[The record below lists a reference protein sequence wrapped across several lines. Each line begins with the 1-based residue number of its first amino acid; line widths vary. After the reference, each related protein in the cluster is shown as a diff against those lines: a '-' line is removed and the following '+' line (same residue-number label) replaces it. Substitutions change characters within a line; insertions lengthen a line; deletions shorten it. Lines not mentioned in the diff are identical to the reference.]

1 MHHILCVNSGS
12 SSLKFHLFEMG
23 QTETVLA
30 AGAVE
35 DIGQDDGRVW
45 FVDGQKIP
53 FAERAIG
60 VVDQEGAIEQ
70 ALSAL
75 SEKSL
80 PPVEAIGHRIVHGGP
95 GHLSPE
101 ILTDD
106 LMDDLRRHVAWAP
119 LHLPGSLRVIEAIS
133 AHHPGLPQVACFDTA
148 FHAGMP
154 EIARRLALPRQFYD
168 EGIRKYGFHGLSYEF
183 VCAEL
188 GPAVKGRMIIA
199 HLGNG
204 ASMVACVDGR
214 SIDTTMGMTPL
225 GGFMMGTRAGD
236 LDPGVPLYLV
246 RERGYDD
253 KALEQ
258 LLDKSSGLKG
268 VSGETADMQTL
279 LEISATNKAA
289 AQAVEMFCY
298 QAAKTVGALTAAL
311 GGLDLLVFTGGM
323 GEKAAA
329 VRSMI
334 CGRLG
339 HLGVQLNEPAN
350 QANAPVIS
358 SDGGACPVRIVRTNE
373 DLVIARHT
381 RDLVFGAAG

>member
-1 MHHILCVNSGS
+1 
-12 SSLKFHLFEMG
+12 
-23 QTETVLA
+23 
-30 AGAVE
+30 
-35 DIGQDDGRVW
+35 
-45 FVDGQKIP
+45 
-53 FAERAIG
+53 
-60 VVDQEGAIEQ
+60 
-70 ALSAL
+70 
-75 SEKSL
+75 
-80 PPVEAIGHRIVHGGP
+80 
-95 GHLSPE
+95 
-101 ILTDD
+101 
-106 LMDDLRRHVAWAP
+106 
-119 LHLPGSLRVIEAIS
+119 
-133 AHHPGLPQVACFDTA
+133 
-148 FHAGMP
+148 MP
-154 EIARRLALPRQFYD
+154 EIARRFPLPRGFYD

-188 GPAVKGRMIIA
+188 GALVRGRMIIA

-204 ASMVACVDGR
+204 ASMAACVDGR

-236 LDPGVPLYLV
+236 LDPGLPLYLV

-268 VSGETADMQTL
+268 VSGVTGDMQTL
-279 LEISATNKAA
+279 LAISATDTAA

-298 QAAKTVGALTAAL
+298 QAAKTVGSLTAAL

-323 GEKAAA
+323 GEKAAP
-329 VRSMI
+329 VRAGI

-339 HLGVQLNEPAN
+339 HLGIQLDEVAN

-358 SDGGACPVRIVRTNE
+358 QEGGPCPVRIVRTNE

-381 RDLVFGAAG
+381 RDLVFGANA

>member
-1 MHHILCVNSGS
+1 
-12 SSLKFHLFEMG
+12 MG
-23 QTETVLA
+23 ETEKVLA
-30 AGAVE
+30 QGAVE

-45 FVDGQKIP
+45 FVDGEKTP
-53 FAERAIG
+53 FAERALG

-80 PPVEAIGHRIVHGGP
+80 PPVQAVGHRIVHGGP
-95 GHLSPE
+95 DHFSPE
-101 ILTDD
+101 VLTDELMAD
-106 LMDDLRRHVAWAP
+106 LARLVAWAP
-119 LHLPGSLRVIEAIS
+119 LHLPGSLRVIEAIG

-154 EIARRLALPRQFYD
+154 EVARRFALPRDFYA
-168 EGIRKYGFHGLSYEF
+168 EGIHKYGFHGLSCEF

-188 GPAVKGRMIIA
+188 GGLVEGRMIIA

-204 ASMVACVDGR
+204 ASMTACVDGR

-236 LDPGVPLYLV
+236 LDPGLPLYLV

-258 LLDKSSGLKG
+258 LLDKDSGLKG
-268 VSGETADMQTL
+268 VSGITGDMQTL
-279 LEISATNKAA
+279 LEISSTDAAA

-298 QAAKTVGALTAAL
+298 QAAKTVGSLAAAL

-323 GEKAAA
+323 GEKAAS
-329 VRSMI
+329 VRSGV

-339 HLGVQLNEPAN
+339 HLGIQLDEAAN
-350 QANAPVIS
+350 QANAPVIGRE
-358 SDGGACPVRIVRTNE
+358 GGLCSVRIVRTNE

-381 RDLVFGAAG
+381 RDLVFGANA